1 MGYGTTAYSV
11 GRAVVSAFTTQAW
24 TDAAQG
30 AAIVFNTTP
39 NTTTATAE
47 AMRIDHNGNVG
58 IGQTSPKAGLHVG
71 RGGGVT
77 AIGAPGT
84 LGNAGVYFSGTD
96 GSYGLLYGQATN
108 GDAHLQAQRTDG
120 TATTYNI
127 VMQPNGGNVG
137 IGTTGPSS
145 LLTVNGTC
153 ANVSGAWTTI
163 SAREVKQDIAP
174 YTRGLDAIVA
184 LNPVE
189 FRYAAGT
196 PFAPEDEP
204 SRLLFGLLAEEVQPH
219 VPEIVGS
226 TTAKIGE
233 KEDVAID
240 TLEPGNLIYAL
251 INAVKELSEK
261 VAELEARP

>member
-1 MGYGTTAYSV
+1 MV
-11 GRAVVSAFTTQAW
+11 IQ
-24 TDAAQG
+24 
-30 AAIVFNTTP
+30 
-39 NTTTATAE
+39 
-47 AMRIDHNGNVG
+47 
-58 IGQTSPKAGLHVG
+58 GQT
-71 RGGGVT
+71 
-77 AIGAPGT
+77 
-84 LGNAGVYFSGTD
+84 
-96 GSYGLLYGQATN
+96 
-108 GDAHLQAQRTDG
+108 
-120 TATTYNI
+120 
-127 VMQPNGGNVG
+127 GNVG